1 MNPSPPHIGA
11 PLSLR
16 LLRRILLVCAL
27 SMLLFAGA
35 RAGWEYRAVLN
46 SSAQLMAGIEQ
57 AMAPTLA
64 NSLWEFDAEHL
75 ESQLQGIRSTSAIS
89 YAAVLEHDRVVVE
102 SGARQSADALT
113 STSELVRRQDGQVLR
128 VGQLL
133 LQVDMAKAR
142 GQALDVALVSLAFS
156 AGLVL
161 LVSLAVFLLTRGMVS
176 RHLSAAARH
185 FQALDLAQPGMRL
198 PKLRLDKK
206 WAGDELDVLCLAVN
220 DMQENLAQT
229 YAKAWVA
236 ECEARSQARFPEE
249 NPNPV
254 MRVTAEGALVSANP
268 ASADFLAQVGGA
280 LGQRLP
286 AQYTEPLRS
295 AFATGQVQRFET
307 ECQGRTYAF
316 VARPLVGEGC
326 VNLYGL
332 DISRRVQAEAEVRRN
347 MARLQCLVRVLQHSC
362 DSVQEFLDFCLAEV
376 LKLTES
382 RYGYIYHYSEER
394 REFVLNTWSRGA
406 MQACAVRNASQRYDL
421 DETGVWGEVI
431 RQRKPIVLNDFQAP
445 HPQKCGYPEGHVPL
459 SRFMSVPVFGGGQ
472 IVAVA
477 GVANKD
483 GEYTEADVM
492 QFSLLMDACWQVVGR
507 MTAEQDVRRS
517 LHEKEILLKEIHH
530 RVKNNMQ
537 IISSLLFLQMEY
549 VSTPED
555 RELFAESQKRIQAM
569 ALVHEELYKAVDLSS
584 VGMREY
590 VSRLVGRVLAGAD
603 IPVCAQFELDE
614 VRLPVTHS
622 IPCGLALNELVM
634 NAVKHAF
641 RPGPGKTGGG
651 HLRVALH
658 QQEGAV
664 ILEVEDNGPGLPPD
678 FDVMATPT
686 LGMTLVASLVR
697 QLGGELTAD
706 GGDMGGARFRLVFP
720 LPQAAALA

>member
-1 MNPSPPHIGA
+1 VSPSPLRIDA
-11 PLSLR
+11 PLTLR
-16 LLRRILLVCAL
+16 LLRRILLVCVL
-27 SMLLFAGA
+27 SMLSFAGA
-35 RAGWEYRAVLN
+35 RAWWEYRAALD
-46 SSAQLMAGIEQ
+46 SSTRLMADIEQ
-57 AMAPTLA
+57 AMDSSLA
-64 NSLWEFDAEHL
+64 NSLWEFDVEHL
-75 ESQLQGIRSTSAIS
+75 ESQLQGIRSTAAIS

-102 SGARQSADALT
+102 SGARQAEDALT
-113 STSELVRRQDGQVLR
+113 GTSELVRRQDGQVLH
-128 VGQLL
+128 VGKLL
-133 LQVDMAKAR
+133 LQVDMARVRA
-142 GQALDVALVSLAFS
+142 QAMGVALISLAFS

-161 LVSLAVFLLTRGMVS
+161 LVALAVFQLTRVMVS
-176 RHLSAAARH
+176 RHLSAVAKH

-198 PKLRLDKK
+198 PKLELDKK
-206 WAGDELDVLCLAVN
+206 WAGDELDVLCQAVN
-220 DMQENLAQT
+220 DMQENLAQS

-236 ECEARSQARFPEE
+236 ECEAKSQARFPEE

-254 MRVTAEGALVSANP
+254 MRVTAEGVLVSANP
-268 ASADFLAQVGGA
+268 ASAEFLAHVGSA

-286 AQYTEPLRS
+286 TLYSDALRQ
-295 AFATGQVQRFET
+295 AFASGEVQHFEA

-316 VARPLVGEGC
+316 VGRPLVSEGC

-332 DISRRVQAEAEVRRN
+332 DISRRVQAESEVRRN

-362 DSVQEFLDFCLAEV
+362 DTVQEFLDFCLAEV

-394 REFVLNTWSRGA
+394 REFVLNTWSEGA
-406 MQACAVRNASQRYDL
+406 MQACAVRNAVQRYDL
-421 DETGVWGEVI
+421 DKTGVWGEVV
-431 RQRKPIVLNDFQAP
+431 RQRKPIVLNDFLDP

-459 SRFMSVPVFGGGQ
+459 LRFMSVPVFSGGR

-492 QFSLLMDACWQVVGR
+492 QFSLLMDACWQVIGR
-507 MTAEQDVRRS
+507 MAAEQDVRRS

-549 VSTPED
+549 VSTPAD

-590 VSRLVGRVLAGAD
+590 VSRLVGRVLTGAD
-603 IPVCAQFELDE
+603 IPVCTQFELGE

-641 RPGPGKTGGG
+641 RPGSGGSGGG

-658 QQEGAV
+658 QQDGEV
-664 ILEVEDNGPGLPPD
+664 ILEVEDNGPGLPQD
-678 FDVMATPT
+678 FDVSSTPT

-706 GGDMGGARFRLVFP
+706 GGDLGGARFRLVFP
-720 LPQAAALA
+720 LPMAA